1 MVTVIEYII
10 ETMKHKGISQRELA
24 LKMGIPY
31 QNLSSTLK
39 GERRFTVANAIKIDK
54 ALGLK
59 AGTIA
64 RMQNEEEIEQEIE
77 KMNNQNIPNKKRVI
91 LEKIKENGGLWSY
104 KSIPDSLPEDDIIE
118 EGLRH
123 LDFEDMPMIF
133 EIWSKAHIKRIW
145 RERLVS
151 EGRRMNVLNT
161 LLGILFFDVKNINKY
176 LERNCLSKDL
186 KKSQTA

>member
-10 ETMKHKGISQRELA
+10 KTMKHKGISQRELA
-24 LKMGIPY
+24 LKVGIPY
-31 QNLSSTLK
+31 QNLSSMLK

-54 ALGLK
+54 ALELK
-59 AGTIA
+59 VGTIA
-64 RMQNEEEIEQEIE
+64 RMQNEEEIEQEIK

-176 LERNCLSKDL
+176 LERNAYTKI
-186 KKSQTA
+186 